1 MTDYLEHKVK
11 TKVEK
16 YVKAAF
22 KVLFAIIAVLIFALL
37 LGYGIMWLWNWLMP
51 DVFGLMAI
59 DYWQAVGMLVLA
71 KILFGGL
78 GNHSSG
84 KSKGKKGRR
93 CGQKKQER
101 LKSNFSKWKHY
112 EKFWEEEGQEA
123 YNNYVERIQGD
134 KQ

>member
-1 MTDYLEHKVK
+1 MTDYLEYKVK

-16 YVKAAF
+16 FVKAAF
-22 KVLFAIIAVLIFALL
+22 KILFAIIAVIIFALL
-37 LGYGIMWLWNWLMP
+37 LGYGIMWLWNWLIP
-51 DVFGLMAI
+51 DLFGLTTI
-59 DYWQAVGMLVLA
+59 NYWQAVGILVLA

-78 GNHSSG
+78 GNHNPG

-93 CGQKKQER
+93 CIPQKQDS

-123 YNNYVERIQGD
+123 YNKYVERIQQE

>member
-16 YVKAAF
+16 FVKAAF
-22 KVLFAIIAVLIFALL
+22 KILFAIVAVIIFALL

-51 DVFGLMAI
+51 GIFGLKTI

-78 GNHSSG
+78 GNHSSK
-84 KSKGKKGRR
+84 KSKGKKSGRCR
-93 CGQKKQER
+93 TTKQNS

-123 YNNYVERIQGD
+123 YSKYVERIKED
-134 KQ
+134 N